1 MHSPS
6 MVFLVAGEAAALR
19 DLTAR
24 LQPLRISLK
33 ICRSVGEFLDAP
45 TPAGPTCVVAELPR
59 HAQDG
64 LQWIERLRRRG
75 GQLPMIVIAAEA
87 DVPTAVRAMKLGV
100 FDFLEKKCPAKQ
112 LKEAVRDALQWD
124 RENRRGIARV
134 HSARRRLAALTPG
147 QRAVLDLLLA
157 GYGNR
162 EIAAELDL
170 SVRAIE
176 VRRAKVMEVMCARSL
191 AELVRLAILGE
202 GGRRRAE
209 GGRQTE
215 RMKDKG

>member
-1 MHSPS
+1 M
-6 MVFLVAGEAAALR
+6 
-19 DLTAR
+19 
-24 LQPLRISLK
+24 
-33 ICRSVGEFLDAP
+33 
-45 TPAGPTCVVAELPR
+45 
-59 HAQDG
+59 
-64 LQWIERLRRRG
+64 
-75 GQLPMIVIAAEA
+75 
-87 DVPTAVRAMKLGV
+87 
-100 FDFLEKKCPAKQ
+100 
-112 LKEAVRDALQWD
+112 
-124 RENRRGIARV
+124 
-134 HSARRRLAALTPG
+134 AALTPG

-176 VRRAKVMEVMCARSL
+176 VRRAKVMEVMRARSL